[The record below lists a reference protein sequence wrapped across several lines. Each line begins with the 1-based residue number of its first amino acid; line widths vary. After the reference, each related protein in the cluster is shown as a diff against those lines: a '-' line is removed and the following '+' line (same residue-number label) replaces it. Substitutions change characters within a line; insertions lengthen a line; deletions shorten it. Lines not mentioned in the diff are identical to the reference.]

1 MKIQNGPAERARAE
15 RAASLRAKKGY
26 SQGGA
31 ESSQQSAGSGHGDK
45 VILSEDVANLAE
57 SIRAI
62 SKADRPM
69 GASEARIL
77 ELKAAIENGEYTVDP
92 RKLAASILN
101 SDLGL
106 EE

>member
-1 MKIQNGPAERARAE
+1 MKVQNGPADRARAQ
-15 RAASLRAKKGY
+15 RAANLRAKNGY
-26 SQGGA
+26 SQGA
-31 ESSQQSAGSGHGDK
+31 DHSQSAAGSQGDK
-45 VILSEDVANLAE
+45 VVLSDDVANLAE

-69 GASEARIL
+69 GASEARIQ
-77 ELKAAIENGEYTVDP
+77 ELKTAIENGEYTVDP

-106 EE
+106 DE

>member
-1 MKIQNGPAERARAE
+1 MKIQNGPAERARAQ
-15 RAASLRAKKGY
+15 RAANLRARKGY

-31 ESSQQSAGSGHGDK
+31 ENSQSAGNGKGDK
-45 VILSEDVANLAE
+45 VVLSEDVANLAE

-69 GASEARIL
+69 GASEARIQ

>member
-1 MKIQNGPAERARAE
+1 MKIQNGPAERARAQ
-15 RAASLRAKKGY
+15 RAANMRGQKGY
-26 SQGGA
+26 SKGPEGTAAGA
-31 ESSQQSAGSGHGDK
+31 SQSDK
-45 VILSEDVANLAE
+45 VVLSADVANLAE

-77 ELKAAIENGEYTVDP
+77 ELKTAIENGDYKVDP

-101 SDLGL
+101 SDLGI
-106 EE
+106 ED